1 MDHFAQFWA
10 ASSSFVGVTKLA
22 SFSGSTNRLRD
33 VSGDE
38 DKTLDID
45 EYELIGD
52 FSSSDTLGLGGNEA
66 RIISSSFSMHDITLC
81 FSTNVIF
88 CRASITLSRG
98 SLLFVDAGDEWV
110 EPEEVE
116 EGDGVSRT
124 GIKEASR
131 VGLSVVMILE
141 TAMRLGGYVARPKW
155 E

>member
-1 MDHFAQFWA
+1 M
-10 ASSSFVGVTKLA
+10 GVTKLA

-98 SLLFVDAGDEWV
+98 SLLFVDAGDE
-110 EPEEVE
+110 
-116 EGDGVSRT
+116 
-124 GIKEASR
+124 
-131 VGLSVVMILE
+131 
-141 TAMRLGGYVARPKW
+141 
-155 E
+155 